1 MRETMDQKNS
11 EYGHFLGS
19 GHLIDTGQS
28 SKYCLAKVISKPLT
42 FVSSVKVSGINDGIR
57 WNFSDSECY

>member
-1 MRETMDQKNS
+1 MDQKNS

-19 GHLIDTGQS
+19 GHLIETGQS

-42 FVSSVKVSGINDGIR
+42 IYIISQSQ
-57 WNFSDSECY
+57 WH